1 MTINKQSDRSII
13 FNKLIIVER
22 LRLSSSNVKRPS
34 IREAFVITQ
43 MHPLLS
49 KLCIGEIRIKNI
61 AVDLRFVEND
71 LFQLEVHKIYLLCS
85 TILQFRKTLESTLS
99 LFIVNAINIE
109 MMYEVTIV
117 DTLAYQT
124 MENVVQFC
132 KNYKSRYV

>member
-1 MTINKQSDRSII
+1 MTINK
-13 FNKLIIVER
+13 
-22 LRLSSSNVKRPS
+22 
-34 IREAFVITQ
+34 
-43 MHPLLS
+43 
-49 KLCIGEIRIKNI
+49 I

-71 LFQLEVHKIYLLCS
+71 LFQLEVHKIYLLSS

-124 MENVVQFC
+124 MENVVQVIAFLGAC
-132 KNYKSRYV
+132 KESRGVFERVMSVFVKTQSYSRMLTDGSEILLSHTWIKA

>member
-1 MTINKQSDRSII
+1 MTINK
-13 FNKLIIVER
+13 
-22 LRLSSSNVKRPS
+22 
-34 IREAFVITQ
+34 
-43 MHPLLS
+43 
-49 KLCIGEIRIKNI
+49 I

-71 LFQLEVHKIYLLCS
+71 LFQLEVHKIYLLSS